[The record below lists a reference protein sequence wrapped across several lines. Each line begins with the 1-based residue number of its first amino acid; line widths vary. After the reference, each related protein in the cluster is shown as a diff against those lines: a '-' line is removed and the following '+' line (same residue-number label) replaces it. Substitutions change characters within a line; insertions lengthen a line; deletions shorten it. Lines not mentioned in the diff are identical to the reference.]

1 MKKINDFP
9 DKLYDRTPGSI
20 FGLLTFIIGFLGYI
34 IALVL
39 SPDYVMWKKS
49 VSILGNT
56 EINPGGVF
64 LRMGLIISNIL
75 SILFFIYFGR
85 ALKDEDINENIR
97 KIAVVSGI
105 FTSISALLT
114 GIFSGINEFISFLHG
129 LFALFSWIGGIIVCL
144 LFGILMLKNL
154 KFSKSIAYFS
164 FLITGIF
171 VFYLIPFFITNFC
184 NLFPK
189 SSAVFSFGRS
199 IYQIMPVMEWIVIFS
214 ALVWYLINSIYLLKN
229 KM

>member
-1 MKKINDFP
+1 MKKINSFLN
-9 DKLYDRTPGSI
+9 KLYDRIPGCI
-20 FGLLTFIIGFLGYI
+20 FGLLTFIIGFLGDI

-49 VSILGNT
+49 VSILGNI
-56 EINPGGVF
+56 EENPGGVF

-75 SILFFIYFGR
+75 AILFFIYLGR
-85 ALKDEDINENIR
+85 ALKDENINENVR

-105 FTSISALLT
+105 FTSVSAMLT

-129 LFALFSWIGGIIVCL
+129 LFALFSWIGGITVCL

-154 KFSKSIAYFS
+154 KFSKSIANFS
-164 FLITGIF
+164 LLIAGIF

-199 IYQIMPVMEWIVIFS
+199 IYQIMPVMEWIMIFS

-229 KM
+229 RM